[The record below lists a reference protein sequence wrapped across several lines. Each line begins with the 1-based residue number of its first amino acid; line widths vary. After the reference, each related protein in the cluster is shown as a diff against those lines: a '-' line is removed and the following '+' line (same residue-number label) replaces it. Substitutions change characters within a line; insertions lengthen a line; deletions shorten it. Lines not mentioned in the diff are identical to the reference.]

1 MKHLSEEQIVLLY
14 YGDENTGSEIRGHL
28 AACDDCRNELEQVQ
42 SLLRR
47 IGPGEIP
54 EPPPGFEE
62 KTWLRLRDQL
72 PEKRAGLFRRLT
84 RPGSQWAM
92 AGTMAVLVVVAFLA
106 GRFWPRPAPPDAT
119 QTAEAIRQRVV
130 LTAVSSHLERSR
142 MFLVD
147 IMNSGDSG
155 PADFTSEKAEAR
167 DLLDNNRLYRV
178 SAQQAN
184 APHVARM
191 LEDLDRVLAEIAN
204 GASQVSPGDLQ
215 QVRHTIQS
223 EDLLFRMQ
231 VVGSEVNSKI
241 RRPEP
246 GSGRGVQRI

>member
-14 YGDENTGSEIRGHL
+14 YGDEGINPESREHL
-28 AACDDCRNELEQVQ
+28 AACDDCRREFEQVQ
-42 SLLRR
+42 SLLRQ

-62 KTWLRLRDQL
+62 KTWLRMRGHL

-84 RPGSQWAM
+84 RPGSQWSM
-92 AGTMAVLVVVAFLA
+92 AAVMALLLVAAFLA
-106 GRFWPRPAPPDAT
+106 GRFWPRPAPPDAA

-130 LTAVSSHLERSR
+130 LTAVSSHLEKSQ

-147 IMNSGDSG
+147 IMNSGDRG
-155 PADFTSEKAEAR
+155 PADFTSEQAEAR
-167 DLLDNNRLYRV
+167 DLLDSNRLYRV

-184 APHVARM
+184 APRVARM

-204 GASQVSPGDLQ
+204 GPAQVSPDDLQ

-223 EDLLFRMQ
+223 EDLLFKMR

-241 RRPEP
+241 RPPERNY
-246 GSGRGVQRI
+246 GGAQRI